1 MKYQS
6 ELIKEIVDSRGHKE
20 SSLHYES
27 ECTETWIEEAKGAY
41 PKLCDYESEWL
52 NYISILDD
60 TGGSEDPEPP
70 IGEFPY
76 VVLSD
81 VTEATIDNV
90 VPDAYKSAILR
101 GDTLVNVVTEQA
113 FGGND
118 RNYESQFFDSTFN
131 AGETF
136 TIFVVNPRVT
146 TIKVGLNNAATGL
159 WAKEQQY
166 DVNNIKRVVYTVPSG
181 YCCKYVAVVV
191 SRGNDATGFENSLVI
206 VSGDKSYLE
215 IDNYFEGMLSVEM
228 PVLKATGKNL
238 FDGIIEFGGIN
249 TNTGLDTTWSTN
261 FRTSFMRVPKNNT
274 NFLFTFNYKGLQ
286 MSGGYLII
294 IYYNENKERIL
305 SQTVGN
311 QQPFNFNQ
319 DAYYYRITQNIGG
332 NLDILDITNIQLEEG
347 AVATSY
353 EPYKSIIL
361 STPEDLE
368 LRGIGDVKDELD
380 CLTGKLTQRIDE
392 DGSALTQEV
401 VRTVDLNIQDQ
412 NGKTLSVIKPIEG
425 KMFVSTSGVT
435 IKPLFSGEIPVEAIT
450 QNLASFIDLEMEE

>member
-52 NYISILDD
+52 KYISVLDD

-90 VPDAYKSAILR
+90 VPYAYKSAILK
-101 GDTLVNVVTEQA
+101 GDTLVNVVSEQC
-113 FGGND
+113 FGGNS
-118 RNYESQFFDSTFN
+118 RIYESRFFDSPFN
-131 AGETF
+131 ANEKF
-136 TIFVVNPRVT
+136 TIFVVNPDVT
-146 TIKVGLNNAATGL
+146 TIKVGLNNAASGN
-159 WAKEQQY
+159 WEREQQY
-166 DVNNIKRVVYTVPSG
+166 NIYSNKRVVYTVPAG

-191 SRGNDATGFENSLVI
+191 RTDNDASGFENSLVI
-206 VSGDKSYLE
+206 VSGDKSNLE
-215 IDNYFEGMLSVEM
+215 IDNYFEGMLSVQT
-228 PVLKATGKNL
+228 PVLTTSNTEFLTTLPISFFEENTPESISGVANFKLPRTFNDVTIKCKVNGLNQLRLNYNKSVTISNNDLKNGIEIKVDSLTDIGFHGDGIAYATKGDLIKWL
-238 FDGIIEFGGIN
+238 KDGIIELAIN
-249 TNTGLDTTWSTN
+249 EKGSKLVDG
-261 FRTSFMRVPKNNT
+261 
-274 NFLFTFNYKGLQ
+274 YKIPYISNILTV
-286 MSGGYLII
+286 
-294 IYYNENKERIL
+294 NEN
-305 SQTVGN
+305 V
-311 QQPFNFNQ
+311 
-319 DAYYYRITQNIGG
+319 
-332 NLDILDITNIQLEEG
+332 
-347 AVATSY
+347 V
-353 EPYKSIIL
+353 
-361 STPEDLE
+361 

-380 CLTGKLTQRIDE
+380 LLTGKLTQRIDE

-425 KMFVSTSGVT
+425 KMFVSTSSDT